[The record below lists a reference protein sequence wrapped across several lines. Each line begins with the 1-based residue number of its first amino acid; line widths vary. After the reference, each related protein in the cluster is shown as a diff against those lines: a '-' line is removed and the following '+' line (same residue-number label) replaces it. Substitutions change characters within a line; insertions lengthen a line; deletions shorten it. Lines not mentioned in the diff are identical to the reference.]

1 MMWYQAV
8 LINYNKYKP
17 HLKDDSY
24 IKYCHYFKYWLYR
37 ERMSGFLYSSNRN
50 HWNDCIPCVWEKLE
64 ADNNRHSRMCEFDNE
79 EFSYSFIQVKKRL
92 NEICSI
98 KENSNIVEAIKK
110 DRRKCLDFNKKL
122 NTYLI
127 EMLLSLTT
135 LSSDTK
141 HMQKYIDINEQC
153 SVKKLKTI
161 FDELECQPEVFN
173 QVPQT
178 KTCGTLQPKIKES
191 CTLQEGDNIEELCQP
206 LCKCKECDNPEVLCQ
221 TYCKSQKC
229 ETLME
234 IIKESCPHESLNS
247 PPITQITTEKP
258 PKSPHLQIPVTVLSS
273 VVGTI
278 FFFLFLYKFTPF
290 RSWFLN
296 RIGSK
301 KTLKHK
307 IKQDMERE
315 FLEAPFQPPYRDD
328 QNSRPRVG
336 YSQN

>member
-1 MMWYQAV
+1 MVRTLDFRHGTPYR
-8 LINYNKYKP
+8 NYWDN
-17 HLKDDSY
+17 
-24 IKYCHYFKYWLYR
+24 
-37 ERMSGFLYSSNRN
+37 
-50 HWNDCIPCVWEKLE
+50 CIPCVWKKLE

-191 CTLQEGDNIEELCQP
+191 CTLQEGDNIEEL
-206 LCKCKECDNPEVLCQ
+206 LLCQ
-221 TYCKSQKC
+221 TYCKSQEC
-229 ETLME
+229 ETQKV
-234 IIKESCPHESLNS
+234 IIKESCPQESLN
-247 PPITQITTEKP
+247 PTQIIQRTTENPTKNP
-258 PKSPHLQIPVTVLSS
+258 YLQLPVTVFSS

-315 FLEAPFQPPYRDD
+315 FLEAPFQPSYRDD
-328 QNSRPRVG
+328 QNSTPRVG